1 MRYIIEGT
9 PVPLQ
14 RVRFMERH
22 CWDAQKQ
29 LKTKLRIILEAQ
41 HDGRPLYTGAL
52 RMEFW
57 FYFPFKQSLSE
68 AKKAHQ
74 SGRSH
79 IFKPDLSNLIKLYED
94 ISTGILYHDDCI
106 IAEIIAR
113 KCYDAASRTEFE
125 IIQLER

>member
-1 MRYIIEGT
+1 MRYILEGT

-14 RVRFMERH
+14 RVRFMDRH

-29 LKTKLRIILEAQ
+29 LKANLRIVLDAQ
-41 HDGRPLYTGAL
+41 HDGRPFYTGPL

-57 FYFPFKQSLSE
+57 FYFPFKQSLTE
-68 AKKAHQ
+68 AKRAQQ

-94 ISTGILYHDDCI
+94 IATGILYQDDCI

-113 KCYDAASRTEFE
+113 KCYDAHSRTEFE

>member
-1 MRYIIEGT
+1 MRYVLEGI

-29 LKTKLRIILEAQ
+29 LKAKLKIELDGQ
-41 HDGRPLYTGAL
+41 HDGRPFYTGAL

-57 FYFPFKQSLSE
+57 FFFPFKQSMSE
-68 AKKAHQ
+68 LKKAQ
-74 SGRSH
+74 GVGRSH
-79 IFKPDLSNLIKLYED
+79 IFKPDLSNLVKLYED
-94 ISTGILYHDDCI
+94 ISTGILYQDDCI

-113 KCYDAASRTEFE
+113 KCYDVRSRTEFE
-125 IIQLER
+125 IVQLEK